1 MVSIRY
7 GSYYKHSE
15 FFLYNQKHN
24 QHVRSAYFV
33 QFSGCVW
40 KDYIICHMWVN
51 HDPETTSR
59 SFVFFFYIIHYAV
72 CLMSRM
78 MLLLTF
84 GLQYLSQCL
93 VLGWYSANICWMN
106 VCFILLYPAVIY
118 EWFLWFYPGW
128 WCFLCQC
135 HFLYAHICF
144 ISHHIKK
151 ISLSLSFIVLKIA
164 VFSIIYIWLRSRKI
178 PFYAFF
184 FQEGKQWVVRFQS
197 HS

>member
-59 SFVFFFYIIHYAV
+59 SFFFFFLHYSL
-72 CLMSRM
+72 CW
-78 MLLLTF
+78 LLNVKNDAFIDFWASISIT
-84 GLQYLSQCL
+84 
-93 VLGWYSANICWMN
+93 VLGAWLIFSEH
-106 VCFILLYPAVIY
+106 LLNECV
-118 EWFLWFYPGW
+118 FYT
-128 WCFLCQC
+128 
-135 HFLYAHICF
+135 F
-144 ISHHIKK
+144 ISSCDI
-151 ISLSLSFIVLKIA
+151 
-164 VFSIIYIWLRSRKI
+164 
-178 PFYAFF
+178 
-184 FQEGKQWVVRFQS
+184 
-197 HS
+197 